1 MDDLL
6 SLHVMIEKITLAP
19 YYLTLKIRHALYDK
33 GIKKVHIPEVPTVCV
48 GNITAGGTG
57 KTPHTEMILKA
68 LLRSDDWG
76 MREIAVLS
84 RGHKRRSKGFQQ
96 VDRRGTADF
105 YGDEPLQIKKKF
117 PGVTVA
123 VDKNRIEGSHFLTHP
138 DELQTD
144 KKGRKCKDKEFR
156 PADVIVLD
164 DAFQYRALK
173 ADFNLVLVDWNR
185 PIYKDKLLPF
195 GHLRDLPERLFHAD
209 AVIVT
214 KCPVYLEDWERI
226 EWLKPLGII
235 NFDPETC
242 QGTDRK
248 GRKMTVFFTSINY
261 CPLEPVYPDQG
272 NSRYI
277 YSKMAILFS
286 GIAKDT
292 PLRRYL
298 SDRYKIVRRF
308 AFPDHYRYTMAD
320 IRKINAASKNDPTA
334 VVVTTEKDAQRLRD
348 IKKMPDSLTERI
360 FQVPIQVAFLTEEEQ
375 AIFEDHLLTAL
386 RRRRTESI

>member
-1 MDDLL
+1 ML
-6 SLHVMIEKITLAP
+6 SLRVMLEKIVLAP
-19 YYLTLKIRHALYDK
+19 YYLTLKVRHALYDK
-33 GIKKVHIPEVPTVCV
+33 GLRKSHEAEVPTVCV

-123 VDKNRIEGSHFLTHP
+123 VDKDRIEGCHFLTHP
-138 DELQTD
+138 EELKTS
-144 KKGRKCKDKEFR
+144 KKGRKCENKEFR

-164 DAFQYRALK
+164 DAFQHRALK
-173 ADFNLVLVDWNR
+173 ATFNIVLVDWNR

-195 GHLRDLPERLFHAD
+195 GRLRDLPERLFKAD
-209 AVIVT
+209 TLIVT
-214 KCPVYLEDWERI
+214 KCPVYLENWERI
-226 EWLKPLGII
+226 EWLRPLGIKD
-235 NFDPETC
+235 FDPDTC
-242 QGTDRK
+242 EGT
-248 GRKMTVFFTSINY
+248 GRGGKKMTILFTSINY
-261 CPLEPVYPDQG
+261 CPLEPVYPDEG
-272 NSRYI
+272 NSRYV

-298 SDRYKIVRRF
+298 SDTYKIVKRF
-308 AFPDHYRYTMAD
+308 AFPDHYRYTSSD
-320 IRKINAASKNDPTA
+320 FKKIAAAAKEDPTA
-334 VVVTTEKDAQRLRD
+334 VVVTTEKDAQRVRD
-348 IKKMPDSLTERI
+348 IKKVPDMLRERL
-360 FQVPIQVAFLTEEEQ
+360 FQVPIQVAFLTDREQEVFEEKM
-375 AIFEDHLLTAL
+375 LSAL
-386 RRRRTESI
+386 RIGRAETF

>member
-1 MDDLL
+1 ML
-6 SLHVMIEKITLAP
+6 EKIPLAP
-19 YYLTLKIRHALYDK
+19 YYLTLKVRHALYDK
-33 GIKKVHIPEVPTVCV
+33 GIRKVHVPEVPTVCV

-117 PGVTVA
+117 PGVTVC
-123 VDKNRIEGSHFLTHP
+123 VDKDRIEGCRFLVRP
-138 DELQTD
+138 EELKTD
-144 KKGRKCKDKEFR
+144 KKARKCENKEFR

-164 DAFQYRALK
+164 DAFQYRALR

-195 GHLRDLPERLFHAD
+195 GHLRDLPERLFAAD
-209 AVIVT
+209 AVVVT

-226 EWLKPLGII
+226 EWLKPLGIRD
-235 NFDPETC
+235 FDPQTC
-242 QGTDRK
+242 LGTGRK
-248 GRKMTVFFTSINY
+248 GQKIHVYFTSINY
-261 CPLEPVYPDQG
+261 CPLEAVYPDQG
-272 NSRYI
+272 NTRYI
-277 YSKMAILFS
+277 YSKMAVLFS

-298 SDRYKIVRRF
+298 SDRYKIARRF
-308 AFPDHYRYTMAD
+308 AFPDHHRYTTAD
-320 IRKINAASKNDPTA
+320 IKKIAAASKNDPTA
-334 VVVTTEKDAQRLRD
+334 VIVTTEKDAQRVRD
-348 IKKMPDSLTERI
+348 IRKMPEAVAERL
-360 FQVPIQVAFLTEEEQ
+360 FQVPIQVAFLTDHEQELFEE
-375 AIFEDHLLTAL
+375 HLLSAL
-386 RRRRTESI
+386 RRRRSDQPFLP

>member
-1 MDDLL
+1 ML
-6 SLHVMIEKITLAP
+6 EKIPLAP
-19 YYLTLKIRHALYDK
+19 YYLTLKIRHALYNK
-33 GIKKVHIPEVPTVCV
+33 GIRKSHSADVPTVCV

-123 VDKNRIEGSHFLTHP
+123 VDKDRIEGCRFLTHP
-138 DELQTD
+138 EVLKTS
-144 KKGRKCKDKEFR
+144 KKARRCENKEFR

-164 DAFQYRALK
+164 DAFQHRALK
-173 ADFNLVLVDWNR
+173 ATFNIVLVDWNR

-195 GHLRDLPERLFHAD
+195 GRLRDLPERLFAAD
-209 AVIVT
+209 VVIVT

-226 EWLKPLGII
+226 EWLKPLGIKD
-235 NFDPETC
+235 FDPETC
-242 QGTDRK
+242 EGTGRK
-248 GRKMTVFFTSINY
+248 GKKMTVLFTSINY
-261 CPLEPVYPDQG
+261 CPLEPIYPEQG
-272 NSRYI
+272 NLRYI

-308 AFPDHYRYTMAD
+308 AFPDHYRYTTAD
-320 IRKINAASKNDPTA
+320 IKKISAASKNDPTA
-334 VVVTTEKDAQRLRD
+334 VVVTTEKDAQRVRD
-348 IKKMPDSLTERI
+348 IKKMPEGLPERL
-360 FQVPIQVAFLTEEEQ
+360 FQVPIQVAFLTPHEQ
-375 AIFEDHLLTAL
+375 EVFEDRMLSAL
-386 RRRRTESI
+386 RQARTEEI

>member
-1 MDDLL
+1 ML
-6 SLHVMIEKITLAP
+6 EKILLAP
-19 YYLTLKIRHALYDK
+19 YYLTLKIRHALYNK
-33 GIKKVHIPEVPTVCV
+33 GIRKSHSADVPTVCV

-123 VDKNRIEGSHFLTHP
+123 VDKDRIEGCRFLTHP
-138 DELQTD
+138 EELKTS
-144 KKGRKCKDKEFR
+144 KKARKCENKEFR

-164 DAFQYRALK
+164 DAFQHRALK
-173 ADFNLVLVDWNR
+173 ATFNIVLVDWNR

-195 GHLRDLPERLFHAD
+195 GRLRDLPERLFAAD
-209 AVIVT
+209 VVIVT

-226 EWLKPLGII
+226 EWLKPLGIKD
-235 NFDPETC
+235 FDPETC
-242 QGTDRK
+242 EGTGRK
-248 GRKMTVFFTSINY
+248 GKKMTVLFTSIYY
-261 CPLEPVYPDQG
+261 CPLEPIYPEQG
-272 NSRYI
+272 NLRYI

-308 AFPDHYRYTMAD
+308 AFPDHYRYTTAD
-320 IRKINAASKNDPTA
+320 IKKISAASKNDPTA
-334 VVVTTEKDAQRLRD
+334 VVVTTEKDAQRVRD
-348 IKKMPDSLTERI
+348 IKKMPEGLPERL
-360 FQVPIQVAFLTEEEQ
+360 FQVPIQVAFLTPHEQ
-375 AIFEDHLLTAL
+375 EVFEDRMLSAL
-386 RRRRTESI
+386 RQARTEEI

>member
-1 MDDLL
+1 ML
-6 SLHVMIEKITLAP
+6 EKIVLAP
-19 YYLTLKIRHALYDK
+19 YYLTLKVRHALYDK
-33 GIKKVHIPEVPTVCV
+33 GLRKSHEAEVPTVCV

-57 KTPHTEMILKA
+57 KTPHTEMILKT

-123 VDKNRIEGSHFLTHP
+123 VDRDRIEGCHFLTHP
-138 DELQTD
+138 EELKTS
-144 KKGRKCKDKEFR
+144 KKGRKCENKEFR

-164 DAFQYRALK
+164 DAFQHRALK
-173 ADFNLVLVDWNR
+173 ATFNIVLVDWNR

-195 GHLRDLPERLFHAD
+195 GRLRDLPERLFKAD
-209 AVIVT
+209 TLIVT
-214 KCPVYLEDWERI
+214 KCPVYLENWERI
-226 EWLKPLGII
+226 EWLRPLGIKD
-235 NFDPETC
+235 FDPDTC
-242 QGTDRK
+242 EGT
-248 GRKMTVFFTSINY
+248 GRGGKKMTILFTSINY
-261 CPLEPVYPDQG
+261 CPLESVYPDEG
-272 NSRYI
+272 NARYV

-298 SDRYKIVRRF
+298 SDTYKIVKRF
-308 AFPDHYRYTMAD
+308 AFPDHYRYTSSD
-320 IRKINAASKNDPTA
+320 FKKIAAAAKEDPTA
-334 VVVTTEKDAQRLRD
+334 VVVTTEKDAQRVRD
-348 IKKMPDSLTERI
+348 IKKVPDMLRERL
-360 FQVPIQVAFLTEEEQ
+360 FQVPIQVAFLTDREREVFEEKM
-375 AIFEDHLLTAL
+375 LSAL
-386 RRRRTESI
+386 RRGHTEIL

>member
-1 MDDLL
+1 ML
-6 SLHVMIEKITLAP
+6 EKIVLAP
-19 YYLTLKIRHALYDK
+19 YYLTLKVRHTLYDK
-33 GIKKVHIPEVPTVCV
+33 GLRKSHEAEVPTVCV

-123 VDKNRIEGSHFLTHP
+123 VDRDRIEGCHFLTHP
-138 DELQTD
+138 EELKTS
-144 KKGRKCKDKEFR
+144 KKGRRCENKEFR

-164 DAFQYRALK
+164 DAFQHRALK
-173 ADFNLVLVDWNR
+173 ATFNIVLVDWNR

-195 GHLRDLPERLFHAD
+195 GRLRDLPERLFKAD
-209 AVIVT
+209 TLIVT
-214 KCPVYLEDWERI
+214 KCPVYLENWERI
-226 EWLKPLGII
+226 EWLRPLGIKD
-235 NFDPETC
+235 FDPDTC
-242 QGTDRK
+242 EGT
-248 GRKMTVFFTSINY
+248 GRGGKKMTILFTSINY
-261 CPLEPVYPDQG
+261 CPLEPVYPDEG
-272 NSRYI
+272 NSRYV

-298 SDRYKIVRRF
+298 SDTYKIVKRF
-308 AFPDHYRYTMAD
+308 AFPDHYRYTSSD
-320 IRKINAASKNDPTA
+320 FKKIAAAAKEDPTA
-334 VVVTTEKDAQRLRD
+334 VVVTTEKDAQRVRD
-348 IKKMPDSLTERI
+348 IKKVPDMLRERL
-360 FQVPIQVAFLTEEEQ
+360 FQVPIQVAFLTDREQEVFEEKM
-375 AIFEDHLLTAL
+375 LSAL
-386 RRRRTESI
+386 RVNRVEVI